1 MITITFNRWLVK
13 FVTKKKTRAL
23 GRAGLGLT
31 GNCPNEGKMKE
42 SFNFRHL
49 ILITMSVTM
58 AAFVLVSAAET
69 PKLVGA
75 FFVKGKVGLN
85 WQPADGATE
94 YSIHRKAAGEEYGVI
109 GTADKTH
116 HFDTDIT
123 PGATYTYKI
132 SANVGGED
140 KFSNEKSVTIP
151 GGTSGDFKAPSWS
164 GLRVDRNKIFLDWD
178 NVPGAM
184 AYNVYRSD
192 SEDGDFEVVGNAQD
206 SKYSDNA
213 GLERGSTYY
222 YALSA
227 LNQEFEETEYSETK
241 SIKFGLSKA
250 EMDSIAAEENK
261 VELEPYSI
269 TLLFDLNKAGD
280 TGEMNQPAD
289 VAVNSK
295 GNIFITDVLNAK
307 IHCFDNSGNYLY
319 SFGEKTD
326 PADKEEPPPGTFSL
340 PFSLFIDKNDQVYVT
355 DVTNHNIQLFKEDGT
370 LVKDIRV
377 NTEGYE
383 DLRPN
388 SIHVLDDG
396 RIIITDAGNHRFLI
410 IDQDGKILIAKGER
424 GGGDGQFNF
433 PDGITVFDN
442 VIYVVDQIN
451 SRVQKFDLNGNF
463 IGEFGSSG
471 QTAGTFGRP
480 KLIKPDY
487 EGRLWVSDGMSH
499 MIQAFTPDGVVK
511 TALSSSIDEYL
522 KIATPRGIFFKDGR
536 MYIVNRVPN
545 TVSVYKIG

>member
-1 MITITFNRWLVK
+1 MSKTINVRNVIFITI
-13 FVTKKKTRAL
+13 
-23 GRAGLGLT
+23 
-31 GNCPNEGKMKE
+31 
-42 SFNFRHL
+42 
-49 ILITMSVTM
+49 SVTL
-58 AAFVLVSAAET
+58 AAFVLVSAAEA

-94 YSIHRKAAGEEYGVI
+94 YSIHRKTEGEEYVVI
-109 GTADKTH
+109 GTTDKTH
-116 HFDTDIT
+116 EFDTEIR

-151 GGTSGDFKAPSWS
+151 GGTSGDFKAPKWS

-184 AYNVYRSD
+184 AYNVYRAT

-206 SKYSDNA
+206 SKYADNA
-213 GLERGSTYY
+213 GLERGKTYY

-227 LNQEFEETEYSETK
+227 LNQEFEETEYSEKK

-261 VELEPYSI
+261 IELEPYHI
-269 TLLFDLNKAGD
+269 TLLFEMKKGADSKD
-280 TGEMNQPAD
+280 MNQPAD

-295 GNIFITDVLNAK
+295 GNIYITDVLNSK
-307 IHCFDNSGNYLY
+307 IQCFDNNGNFLF

-326 PADKEEPPPGTFSL
+326 PADHEDPLPGTFSL
-340 PFSLFIDKNDQVYVT
+340 PFSLFIDKSDRIYVT
-355 DVTNHNIQLFKEDGT
+355 DIDNHNIQLFKEDGT
-370 LVKDIRV
+370 FVKMITV

-383 DLRPN
+383 ELRPN

-410 IDQDGKILIAKGER
+410 IDQDGKILVSKGER

-433 PDGITVFDN
+433 PDGITVLDD

-463 IGEFGSSG
+463 LGKFGSSG

-480 KLIKPDY
+480 KLIKPDDA
-487 EGRLWVSDGMSH
+487 GRVWVSDGMSH

-511 TALSSSIDEYL
+511 TAISSSIDESV

-536 MYIVNRVPN
+536 LYIVNRVPN